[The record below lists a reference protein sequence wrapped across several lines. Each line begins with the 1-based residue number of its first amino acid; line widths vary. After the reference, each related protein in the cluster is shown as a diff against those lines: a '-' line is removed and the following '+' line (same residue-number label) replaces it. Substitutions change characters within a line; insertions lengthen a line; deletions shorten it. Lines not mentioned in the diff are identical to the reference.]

1 MPMPDDRRGRI
12 LREGLSCVKLH
23 SPPVG
28 AGGRGFRL
36 GKGEPV
42 AVEPETIRNVCLI
55 GHRDS
60 GKTSIAEGMI
70 GLASGQSGAAGGVF
84 DYTDEETER
93 GMTLGM
99 SVANLEWKG
108 RQVNVLDTPGD
119 GGFVGDAFVAQ
130 RVADCAILV
139 VHAQDPIQVV
149 TERVW
154 RRGEKEGIPHVIVV
168 NHLDRERTDFGAVVE
183 ELRGRFGQAVVPL
196 NLPVGSENDLQGIYG
211 LLTGTSFVDGEQ
223 RKEIPEGM
231 EDEAKTQLFEA
242 IAESDDTLLEKYL
255 EGEEITTEEA
265 FDGIR
270 KGIAE
275 GLIIPV
281 LAASAERMIGIDRL
295 LDVIA
300 GSAPSPSDLERWIT
314 EGGEEISCD
323 PEGPFAAYAFKT
335 YVDPYAGR
343 LSVLR
348 VVGGRCRSDE
358 ALTNPRTDSSER
370 LGGISHLIGKEREPV
385 DEAVAGDIIAV
396 AKLRDTATFDT
407 LCKPEKTMTFEPV
420 ELPEP
425 TSAFA
430 VGAKA
435 HGEEEKVFD
444 AIRRMVDEDPSLKL
458 ERTEAT
464 GEDILAGLAQMHVEL
479 ALERIEHRYGVE
491 VEARPPK
498 VPFMET
504 ITGSAQ
510 AQGRYKKQT
519 GGRGQFGD
527 ARIELSPL
535 PRGSGFEFENG
546 IVGGA
551 IPRQFIPAVE
561 KGIIEAMQ
569 EGALAGCPIVDV
581 KVRLYDGAFHSVDS
595 SEAAFKVAGSMA
607 FKNAFA
613 QAHPVLL
620 EPYVKVEILA
630 PSELVGDIMGDLSGR
645 RGRPMG
651 IEQRG
656 ERQVVQAEVPQVEML
671 TYARD
676 LRSITGGRANF
687 HVEFGHYEEVPPNLV
702 NKVLAANETGVEEKV

>member
-1 MPMPDDRRGRI
+1 
-12 LREGLSCVKLH
+12 
-23 SPPVG
+23 
-28 AGGRGFRL
+28 
-36 GKGEPV
+36 V
-42 AVEPETIRNVCLI
+42 AIEPELIRNVCLI
-55 GHRDS
+55 GHRGS
-60 GKTSIAEGMI
+60 GKTAIGEAML
-70 GLASGQSGAAGGVF
+70 GLASGRKGPSGNVLDHA
-84 DYTDEETER
+84 EEEVER

-99 SVANLEWKG
+99 GVAHLEWKG

-119 GGFVGDAFVAQ
+119 GGFIGDAFVAQ

-154 RRGEKEGIPHVIVV
+154 RRGEKEDIPHFVVV

-183 ELRGRFGQAVVPL
+183 ELRDRFGQVVVPL
-196 NLPVGSENDLQGIYG
+196 NLPIGREGDFKGVYG
-211 LLTGTSFVDGEQ
+211 LLSGTAFVDGQQTNEV
-223 RKEIPEGM
+223 PAGM
-231 EDEAKTQLFEA
+231 EDEVEEAKIRLLEA

-255 EGEEITTEEA
+255 EGEELTTEEM
-265 FDGIR
+265 FEGIR
-270 KGIAE
+270 KGIAD

-281 LAASAERMIGIDRL
+281 LATSAEKMIGVDRV

-300 GSAPSPSDLERWIT
+300 GSAPSPVDRSRWIT
-314 EGGEEISCD
+314 EDGDEVLCD
-323 PEGPFAAYAFKT
+323 PEGPFAAYVFKT
-335 YVDPYAGR
+335 YVDPFTGR

-348 VVGGRCRSDE
+348 VVNGRCRSDE
-358 ALTNPRTDSSER
+358 ALTNPRTGSAER
-370 LGGISHLIGKEREPV
+370 LGSISHLMGKERVPV
-385 DEAVAGDIIAV
+385 AEAVAGDIIAV
-396 AKLRDTATFDT
+396 AKLRDTHTFDT
-407 LCKPEKTMTFEPV
+407 LCRPEAPMIFAPV

-425 TSAFA
+425 TTAFA
-430 VGAKA
+430 VGAKTR
-435 HGEEEKVFD
+435 GEEEKVFE
-444 AIRRMVDEDPSLKL
+444 AIRRVVDEDPSLKL
-458 ERTEAT
+458 ERSEDT
-464 GEDILAGLAQMHVEL
+464 GEDILSGLAQMHVEF
-479 ALERIEHRYGVE
+479 AIERIARRYGVE
-491 VEARPPK
+491 VDARAPK
-498 VPFMET
+498 VPFKET
-504 ITGSAQ
+504 ISGTAQ

-527 ARIELSPL
+527 ARIEISPL
-535 PRGSGFEFENG
+535 PRGSGFEFEDA

-561 KGIIEAMQ
+561 KGILEALR
-569 EGALAGCPIVDV
+569 EGALAGCPVVDV

-595 SEAAFKVAGSMA
+595 SEMAFKVAGSMA

-620 EPYVKVEILA
+620 EPYVKVEVLA
-630 PSELVGDIMGDLSGR
+630 PAELVGEIMGDLSGR

-656 ERQVVQAEVPQVEML
+656 ERQVVEAEVPQVEML

-702 NKVLAANETGVEEKV
+702 EKVLAANVREEEKEKVG

>member
-1 MPMPDDRRGRI
+1 M
-12 LREGLSCVKLH
+12 
-23 SPPVG
+23 
-28 AGGRGFRL
+28 
-36 GKGEPV
+36 
-42 AVEPETIRNVCLI
+42 AVETETIRNVCLI
-55 GHRDS
+55 GHRGS
-60 GKTSIAEGMI
+60 GKTMIAEGMI
-70 GLASGQSGAAGGVF
+70 GLSSGRDAATSGTL
-84 DYTDEETER
+84 DYTEEETER

-99 SVANLEWKG
+99 SVASLEWKG

-168 NHLDRERTDFGAVVE
+168 NHLDRERTDFGDVVE
-183 ELRGRFGQAVVPL
+183 QLRDRFGQAVVPL
-196 NLPVGSENDLQGIYG
+196 NLPIGSENELRGVYG
-211 LLTGTSFVDGEQ
+211 LLTGTAFVDGEQ
-223 RKEIPEGM
+223 KQEIPAGM
-231 EDEAKTQLFEA
+231 EEEVDAATTQLFEA

-270 KGIAE
+270 KGIAD

-281 LAASAERMIGIDRL
+281 LAASAERMIGVDRL

-300 GSAPSPSDLERWIT
+300 GSAPSPSDLSRWISE
-314 EGGEEISCD
+314 EGDEVPSD
-323 PEGPFAAYAFKT
+323 PDGPFAAYTFKT

-348 VVGGRCRSDE
+348 VVSGRCRSDE
-358 ALTNPRTDSSER
+358 ALTNPRTGSQER
-370 LGGISHLIGKEREPV
+370 LGGISHLVGKERDSV
-385 DEAVAGDIIAV
+385 SEAVAGDIIAV

-407 LCKPEKTMTFEPV
+407 LCKPEKPIAFEPV
-420 ELPEP
+420 ELPES
-425 TSAFA
+425 TAAFA

-435 HGEEEKVFD
+435 RGEEEKVFE
-444 AIRRMVDEDPSLKL
+444 AIRRIADEDPSLHL
-458 ERTEAT
+458 ERSEAT
-464 GEDILAGLAQMHVEL
+464 GEDILAGLTQMHVEL

-491 VEARPPK
+491 VEVRPPK

-504 ITGSAQ
+504 ITSSAQ

-535 PRGSGFEFENG
+535 PRGTGFEFENA
-546 IVGGA
+546 IVGGS

-561 KGIIEAMQ
+561 KGIIEAMT
-569 EGALAGCPIVDV
+569 GGSIAGYPVVDV
-581 KVRLYDGAFHSVDS
+581 KVRLHDGAFHTVDS
-595 SEAAFKVAGSMA
+595 SENAFKVAGSMA
-607 FKNAFA
+607 FKNAIENA
-613 QAHPVLL
+613 RPVLL
-620 EPYVKVEILA
+620 EPYVRVEILA
-630 PSELVGDIMGDLSGR
+630 PSELVGDIMGDLSSR

-651 IEQRG
+651 VEQEEQG
-656 ERQVVQAEVPQVEML
+656 ERQLIQAEVPQIEML

-687 HVEFGHYEEVPPNLV
+687 HLEAGHYEEVPPNLV
-702 NKVLAANETGVEEKV
+702 EKVLAANEREEEKAAS